1 MDVVLASSSPRR
13 REIMGILTND
23 FLCVPPDINEVAPEE
38 VSIEMHPQYIATQK
52 AKYVSKGYRGSLV
65 IACDTS
71 VIIDGKILNKPQNT
85 DHARRMLKSLSGKIH
100 KVITGCCISYESFE
114 RSFSVTTDVEFFE
127 LTDNEIESYIKTNEP
142 YDKAGGYGIQG
153 HGALF
158 VKCITGDYYNVVGL
172 PISRI
177 AREAS
182 EILRESEEAKK
193 KNNPPE
199 SYFPR

>member
-23 FLCVPPDINEVAPEE
+23 FVCVPPDINEVAPPEL
-38 VSIEMHPQYIATQK
+38 SIEMHPQYIATQK
-52 AKYVSKGYRGSLV
+52 ARYVSKGYRGSLI

-71 VIIDGKILNKPQNT
+71 VIVDGKILNKPQNT
-85 DHARRMLKSLSGKIH
+85 NHARRMLQSLSGRSH
-100 KVITGCCISYESFE
+100 KVVTGCCVALNSFE

-127 LTDNEIESYIKTNEP
+127 LTNNEIESYINTNEP

-158 VKCITGDYYNVVGL
+158 VKSIVGDYYNVVGM

-182 EILRESEEAKK
+182 ELLMECEKAKK
-193 KNNPPE
+193 KSNPNP
-199 SYFPR
+199 SFF